1 MLGEICIPLLLF
13 SLGVRLI
20 DANFKTWRIGVAGA
34 VLRPLLGMAIA
45 WGAARL
51 LGLDAQSSAMLLIF
65 GALPP
70 AVLNYVFAERYRQE
84 PEKVA
89 SIVMIGNVAA
99 LLFISLALAIALG

>member
-1 MLGEICIPLLLF
+1 MN
-13 SLGVRLI
+13 
-20 DANFKTWRIGVAGA
+20 DANVHTWRIGVAGA
-34 VLRPLLGMAIA
+34 AARPLIGMAIA
-45 WGAARL
+45 WIAARL
-51 LGLDAQSSAMLLIF
+51 LELDAQHSAMLLIF

-99 LLFISLALAIALG
+99 LIFISFALAIAL